1 MGEIKI
7 IYGQADQDGNWQVP
21 RGQSYESEI
30 NRLLLNRLK

>member
-7 IYGQADQDGNWQVP
+7 IYSQADQDGHWEVP
-21 RGQSYESEI
+21 LGQSYESEK